1 MEPALYSLL
10 TKALKDR
17 TNYKESELIDQIE
30 QNLSKDELCLTVKNY
45 KVDGVSQAIHEK
57 DQAQFRVSGPM
68 GKGLSIDLSGL
79 NIAFAAGT
87 GILPFMDLV
96 GFIAR
101 QTLNL
106 QKFDKTSLQSGF
118 LFWLNV
124 RLNSQEKIGDEL
136 LTALSETNPDQFRY
150 D

>member
-57 DQAQFRVSGPM
+57 DQA
-68 GKGLSIDLSGL
+68 
-79 NIAFAAGT
+79 
-87 GILPFMDLV
+87 
-96 GFIAR
+96 
-101 QTLNL
+101 
-106 QKFDKTSLQSGF
+106 
-118 LFWLNV
+118 
-124 RLNSQEKIGDEL
+124 
-136 LTALSETNPDQFRY
+136 
-150 D
+150 